1 MSLPISDFVRL
12 LVDPT
17 RLAVLGCV
25 ARGDFDVDELA
36 SSLEVSKRD
45 VLEGLGKLRAAGL
58 VTDEGRLGREV
69 LRAVAQDLPQA
80 APAAAAIADTGEWT
94 PEEAEVLARFFSGS
108 RLSAIPTQQAKRMV
122 VLERLVQEFEPGI
135 RYEEAEVNFTLQM
148 FYADYAALRRYLVDA
163 GFMDRADGVYWRTG
177 GRYPLTSG
185 T

>member
-1 MSLPISDFVRL
+1 MSDFVRL

-25 ARGDFDVDELA
+25 VRGDFDTDALA
-36 SSLEVSKRD
+36 AALDVSKRD
-45 VLEGLGKLRAAGL
+45 VLEALGKLRAAGL
-58 VTDEGRLGREV
+58 VTDDGDLGRDV

-80 APAAAAIADTGEWT
+80 APAAAGIAETGEWT
-94 PEEAEVLARFFSGS
+94 AEEAEVLARFFTGA

-148 FYADYAALRRYLVDA
+148 FYADYAALRRYLIDV

-185 T
+185 S

>member
-1 MSLPISDFVRL
+1 MSLPIADFVRL

-17 RLAVLGCV
+17 RLAVLGSV
-25 ARGDFDVDELA
+25 ASGNLDAEALAASLDV
-36 SSLEVSKRD
+36 SRRD
-45 VLEGLGKLRAAGL
+45 VLEALGKLRASGL
-58 VTDEGRLGREV
+58 VTEDGDIGREV

-80 APAAAAIADTGEWT
+80 APAAAAIAETGEWT
-94 PEEAEVLARFFSGS
+94 LEEAEVLARFFTGS
-108 RLSAIPTQQAKRMV
+108 RLAAIPTQQTKRMV

-148 FYADYAALRRYLVDA
+148 FYADYASLRRYLVDV

-185 T
+185 S